1 MSQLTPPSAPHNAA
15 SVKRPRV
22 AVVGGG
28 FAGLNAAQALGKLP
42 VDVTVIDRRNH
53 HTFQPLLYQVA
64 LAVLSPAQI
73 AQPIRTVVRKNA
85 NTEVLMDEVMEIE
98 TTDRQ
103 LKLASGTTIN
113 YDYLILGTGAT
124 HSYFGHEE
132 WAKFAPGLK
141 SIEDAIEI
149 RRRVLLAF
157 ELAERHMLEHG
168 WHPPLNFVVIGG
180 GPTGVELAGAVS
192 DIARL
197 YMRHDFRH
205 INPGMAR
212 VLLIEGA
219 HRILGTFPEDL
230 SAMALKQ
237 LEGLGVEVWTD
248 RQVTDIGAGYV
259 MIGDERVEAV
269 VTLWAAGVATSPL
282 GRMLGAPV
290 DKRGAVIVDQQL
302 NPEGLP
308 EVLVC
313 GDLAHFEQDGRPV
326 PGVAQPAMQMGRH
339 AAKVIAA
346 DLEGK
351 TRPNFRYFDKGDMAT
366 IGRHAAVAKI
376 EWPFKAHWGGFMAWV
391 TWIVVHIYFLIGFRS
406 RLAIFSSWAWTYFTF
421 TDGARLITGDQR
433 LTGWEEATHGSA
445 LDPHDPAPHDSVP
458 EQMPAPEAA
467 PRPLAVATGERRKQP

>member
-1 MSQLTPPSAPHNAA
+1 
-15 SVKRPRV
+15 
-22 AVVGGG
+22 
-28 FAGLNAAQALGKLP
+28 
-42 VDVTVIDRRNH
+42 
-53 HTFQPLLYQVA
+53 
-64 LAVLSPAQI
+64 
-73 AQPIRTVVRKNA
+73 
-85 NTEVLMDEVMEIE
+85 
-98 TTDRQ
+98 
-103 LKLASGTTIN
+103 
-113 YDYLILGTGAT
+113 
-124 HSYFGHEE
+124 
-132 WAKFAPGLK
+132 
-141 SIEDAIEI
+141 
-149 RRRVLLAF
+149 
-157 ELAERHMLEHG
+157 
-168 WHPPLNFVVIGG
+168 
-180 GPTGVELAGAVS
+180 
-192 DIARL
+192 
-197 YMRHDFRH
+197 
-205 INPGMAR
+205 
-212 VLLIEGA
+212 
-219 HRILGTFPEDL
+219 
-230 SAMALKQ
+230 
-237 LEGLGVEVWTD
+237 
-248 RQVTDIGAGYV
+248 
-259 MIGDERVEAV
+259 
-269 VTLWAAGVATSPL
+269 
-282 GRMLGAPV
+282 MLGAPV